1 MNAACRDVRLDLTT
15 LTMKSILALTIASFL
30 VFASPTASA
39 QHTAHAVSSASA
51 AAPASKL
58 QADLRTLWR
67 GHVAQTRAYALA
79 KHSGK
84 TAAARK
90 AELGVIA
97 NAKQISN
104 AVAGFYGAP
113 AGERMLTLLAGH
125 WGAVKEMTDASAK
138 HDTAANARA
147 MERLV
152 ANAREIAEFLSG
164 ANPYLPKDAVFG
176 LLASHGA
183 HHSAQIGQ
191 IMKGDMNA
199 EKTTWAAM
207 QRHMDTIADALAGAL
222 AKQFPEKA
230 V

>member
-1 MNAACRDVRLDLTT
+1 M
-15 LTMKSILALTIASFL
+15 
-30 VFASPTASA
+30 
-39 QHTAHAVSSASA
+39 
-51 AAPASKL
+51 
-58 QADLRTLWR
+58 LWR

-84 TAAARK
+84 TAAVRK
-90 AELGVIA
+90 AESGVIA

-113 AGERMLTLLAGH
+113 AGERMLALLAGH

-138 HDTAANARA
+138 RDTAANARA

-191 IMKGDMNA
+191 IMKGDMKA

-230 V
+230 A